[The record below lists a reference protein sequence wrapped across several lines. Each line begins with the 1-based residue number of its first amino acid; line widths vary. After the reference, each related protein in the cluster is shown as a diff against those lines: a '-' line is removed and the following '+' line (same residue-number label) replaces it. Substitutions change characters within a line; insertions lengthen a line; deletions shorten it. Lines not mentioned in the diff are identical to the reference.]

1 MKELGT
7 RGNLVIVLFLLM
19 TMLGCGALDAS
30 TPVAQSSSG
39 LVATSAVVDFG
50 SVPVG
55 TTAVRTNTIANTS
68 RSPIVLTQAQIGQT
82 DFTITGQKLPLTLAP
97 GQRTVLQIAYSPQN
111 GGTSQGR
118 VVLASNQV
126 RSSTTFALRGTAIMR
141 GWLNLNPTR
150 ISFGNVPMGQTQ
162 TQSATLSN
170 PGRAAITVTSIVA
183 SGKGF
188 SLAAQNLPLTLP
200 AGGSTNIGVNFAPA
214 ALGTS
219 SGTVSV
225 IARASTNLP
234 KRPITFGGRGRET
247 QVALNSFNSVSGVTV
262 ATVVSVSLSGSG
274 TGAAQLAVV
283 PSSLALGSVKIGT
296 SQTLSATL
304 VNSGSSDLTVRQ
316 ASVTGKGFRIGGL
329 TFPMT
334 LAAGQRKSFTV
345 TFAPQ
350 SAGSASGS
358 IAVTTDAVNP
368 VVSVPVSGVATAAGA
383 LISNPSSLSFGS
395 VQVGKGQT
403 LSAALTN
410 SGGSSVTVSQ
420 ASVSGSGFAIGG
432 MNLPLTLAAGQSAPF
447 SVTFNPQSSGSAG
460 GTLSFASDASNGTLA
475 VPLTAS
481 AATAGAL
488 ISTPSSLN
496 FGIAQP
502 GTPKTLSETLTNSGS
517 SSLTI
522 TQANLSGAGFSL
534 TGLALPVAL
543 AAGQSTTFN
552 VTYTPQSGG
561 AASGTLAIASNAS
574 NSNLSIPLTGNVA
587 APGVL
592 STSDSSLSFGNV
604 QVNGTASQPE
614 TLTNSGGA
622 DVAVTQAKV
631 SGAGFSATGLTLPMT
646 LKPGQSFTFGV
657 AFNPTAGGN
666 ATGSISV
673 VSDASDPTLT
683 ITLAGTATVAGQ
695 LAVGP
700 ASLNFGSVVVGQ
712 SKSLTATLTATGS
725 SITVSA
731 ANMTTSEFTI
741 SGLSLP
747 LTLSA
752 GQSASFTVNF
762 KPQSSG
768 VASASGSFNSNAAN
782 ASVTQA
788 LSGTGTAAPQHSVAL
803 SWTPSTSSVVGYNV
817 YRGTTTGGP
826 YSKITSMNADT
837 SYVDSSVQSGQ
848 TYFYVTTAVDGSG
861 KESANSNQTQA
872 VIPTP

>member
-1 MKELGT
+1 MKEFGT
-7 RGNLVIVLFLLM
+7 RGNLVIVLFLLL

-30 TPVAQSSSG
+30 TPVAQNSSG
-39 LVATSAVVDFG
+39 LVATPAVVDFG
-50 SVPVG
+50 SVTVG
-55 TTAVRTNTIANTS
+55 TTAVRTSTVSNTS
-68 RSPIVLTQAQIGQT
+68 RSPIVITQTQT
-82 DFTITGQKLPLTLAP
+82 GTSAFTVTGQKMPLTLAP
-97 GQRTVLQIAYSPQN
+97 GQSAVLQIAYSPQS
-111 GGTSQGR
+111 GGSSESR

-126 RSSTTFALRGTAIMR
+126 RSSTTFGLRGTAIMGGR
-141 GWLNLNPTR
+141 LNLNPTS

-170 PGRAAITVTSIVA
+170 PGKAPITVSSIVA

-200 AGGSTNIGVNFAPA
+200 AGGSTNIGVNFTPA
-214 ALGTS
+214 ATGAS

-225 IARASTNLP
+225 IARVSANLP

-247 QVALNSFNSVSGVTV
+247 QVAFNSFNSASSVTV
-262 ATVVSVSLSGSG
+262 ATVVSVSLSG
-274 TGAAQLAVV
+274 TGMGAGQLAVL
-283 PSSLALGSVKIGT
+283 PTSLALGSVKIGA
-296 SQTLSATL
+296 SQTQSATL
-304 VNSGSSDLTVRQ
+304 INSGSSDLTVRQ
-316 ASVTGKGFRIGGL
+316 ATVTGKGFRMSGL
-329 TFPMT
+329 SFPLT

-358 IAVTTDAVNP
+358 IAVTTDAANP
-368 VVSVPVSGVATAAGA
+368 VVSVPMSAVATAPGA
-383 LISNPSSLSFGS
+383 LISTPSSLGFGS
-395 VQVGKGQT
+395 VQVGNGQT

-420 ASVSGSGFAIGG
+420 ASVSGSGFAISGL
-432 MNLPLTLAAGQSAPF
+432 NLPLTLAAGQSAPF
-447 SVTFNPQSSGSAG
+447 SVTFNAQSGGAASGTA
-460 GTLSFASDASNGTLA
+460 SFASDASNGTLA

-488 ISTPSSLN
+488 TSTPSSLN
-496 FGIAQP
+496 FGAGQV
-502 GTPKTLSETLTNSGS
+502 GTPQTLAETLTNSGG

-522 TQANLSGAGFSL
+522 TQANLSGAGFTM
-534 TGLALPVAL
+534 TGLTLPVAL

-552 VTYTPQSGG
+552 VTFTPSASG
-561 AASGTLAIASNAS
+561 AASGSLAIASNAS
-574 NSNLSIPLTGNVA
+574 NSSLSIPLTGNIA
-587 APGVL
+587 TPGVL
-592 STSDSSLSFGNV
+592 STSDSSLSFGSV
-604 QVNGTASQPE
+604 PVNGTGSQTE
-614 TLTNSGGA
+614 TLTNSGGTN
-622 DVAVTQAKV
+622 VNITQANV
-631 SGAGFSATGLTLPMT
+631 SGAGFSVTGLTLPMT
-646 LKPGQSFTFGV
+646 LKPGQSFTFGA
-657 AFNPTAGGN
+657 AFKPTSGGN
-666 ATGSISV
+666 AAGSIAV
-673 VSDASDPTLT
+673 VSDASNPNLT

-695 LAVGP
+695 LAVSP
-700 ASLNFGSVVVGQ
+700 ASLTFGSVVVGQ

-725 SITVSA
+725 SITVSDA
-731 ANMTTSEFTI
+731 AMTTSEFTI

-747 LTLSA
+747 LTLTA

-768 VASASGSFNSNAAN
+768 AASASGTFSSNAAN

-803 SWTPSTSSVVGYNV
+803 SWSPSASSVVGYNV

-837 SYVDSSVQSGQ
+837 NFVDSSVQSGQ

-861 KESANSNQTQA
+861 KESGNSNQTQA